1 MSTATLSSLI
11 GVLIL
16 GQVAGFALVARHRY
30 RGKFRALQTQAF
42 GAGPDAP
49 PYRTP
54 SHAEE
59 ESQDNVDPDEV
70 DAFPSAWA
78 GYKEF
83 VVQRRTPEDRNGDV
97 CSFHLAPADGAR
109 LPAFR
114 PGQYLTFKLEI
125 PNGDAGSTKSVVRC
139 YSLSDRPRSDLY
151 RVSIKRVPAPPGRAE
166 LPGGVASSHF
176 HDLVRE
182 GTRLAVRAPSGHF
195 HLIEDG
201 DLPIVLIAGGIGI
214 TPMLSILNAL
224 AHWADPREVWLFYG
238 VRNGT
243 EHIMKEHLETL
254 RDTHP
259 GFHLRVVYADP
270 ADADI
275 PGIDYHQRGYI
286 DIRLLQAALNLARY
300 EYYVCGPPPMME
312 ALVPA
317 LETAGVPAWN
327 IHYESFGPAS
337 LNRGQTSPQAQAQAL
352 AKNPIT
358 VRFGKT
364 GTSVSWDPS
373 ASESLLELIEDQGIR
388 VDSGCR
394 AGSCGCCETRIETG
408 EVLYRQQPDA
418 DVKPGH
424 CLLCIATPSTDITL
438 DI

>member
-30 RGKFRALQTQAF
+30 RDKFRALPTQAF
-42 GAGPDAP
+42 GDRPGAPTHRIPSDAKQEN
-49 PYRTP
+49 R
-54 SHAEE
+54 
-59 ESQDNVDPDEV
+59 DNVDPDELG
-70 DAFPSAWA
+70 AFPSAWA

-83 VVQRRTPEDRNGDV
+83 VVRQRTLEDRKGDV
-97 CSFHLAPADGAR
+97 CSFRLVPADGAR

-125 PNGDAGSTKSVVRC
+125 PNGDDGSTKSVVRC

-151 RVSIKRVPAPPGRAE
+151 RISIKRVAPPPGRAD
-166 LPGGVASSHF
+166 LPWGVASSHF
-176 HDLVRE
+176 HNLVRE

-238 VRNGT
+238 LRNGT

-259 GFHLRVVYADP
+259 GFHLRVVYANPSDE
-270 ADADI
+270 DI
-275 PGIDYHQRGYI
+275 PGIDYHHQGYI
-286 DIRLLQAALNLARY
+286 DIRLLQEVLNLGRY

-317 LETAGVPAWN
+317 LETAGVPTWN

-337 LNRGQTSPQAQAQAL
+337 LNRGHTSTQAQGES
-352 AKNPIT
+352 PIT
-358 VRFGKT
+358 VRFGKS

-388 VDSGCR
+388 VNSGCR
-394 AGSCGCCETRIETG
+394 AGSCGCCETRIEAG

-424 CLLCIATPSTDITL
+424 CLLCIATPSTDLTL

>member
-1 MSTATLSSLI
+1 M
-11 GVLIL
+11 
-16 GQVAGFALVARHRY
+16 
-30 RGKFRALQTQAF
+30 
-42 GAGPDAP
+42 
-49 PYRTP
+49 
-54 SHAEE
+54 
-59 ESQDNVDPDEV
+59 
-70 DAFPSAWA
+70 
-78 GYKEF
+78 
-83 VVQRRTPEDRNGDV
+83 
-97 CSFHLAPADGAR
+97 
-109 LPAFR
+109 
-114 PGQYLTFKLEI
+114 
-125 PNGDAGSTKSVVRC
+125 
-139 YSLSDRPRSDLY
+139 
-151 RVSIKRVPAPPGRAE
+151 
-166 LPGGVASSHF
+166 
-176 HDLVRE
+176 
-182 GTRLAVRAPSGHF
+182 
-195 HLIEDG
+195 
-201 DLPIVLIAGGIGI
+201 LIAGGIGI

-259 GFHLRVVYADP
+259 GFHLRVVYANP
-270 ADADI
+270 SDADI
-275 PGIDYHQRGYI
+275 PGIDYHHRGYI
-286 DIRLLQAALNLARY
+286 DIRLLQEVLNLGRY

-337 LNRGQTSPQAQAQAL
+337 LNRGQTLTQAQGES
-352 AKNPIT
+352 PIT
-358 VRFGKT
+358 VRFGKS
-364 GTSVSWDPS
+364 GTSVPWDPA

-394 AGSCGCCETRIETG
+394 AGSCGCCETRIEAG

-424 CLLCIATPSTDITL
+424 CLLCIATPSTDLTL

>member
-16 GQVAGFALVARHRY
+16 GQVAGFALAARHRY
-30 RGKFRALQTQAF
+30 GGTFRALQTQAF
-42 GAGPDAP
+42 GDGPGARAEPIHGDAGQAARD
-49 PYRTP
+49 
-54 SHAEE
+54 
-59 ESQDNVDPDEV
+59 DVDPDEAG
-70 DAFPSAWA
+70 AFPSAWA
-78 GYKEF
+78 GYKAF

-125 PNGDAGSTKSVVRC
+125 PNGEAGSTKSVVQC
-139 YSLSDRPRSDLY
+139 YSLSDRPRSDYY
-151 RVSIKRVPAPPGRAE
+151 RVSVKRVPAPPGRAE
-166 LPGGVASSHF
+166 LPDGVASSHF
-176 HDLVRE
+176 HDRVRE

-201 DLPIVLIAGGIGI
+201 ELPIVLIAGGIGI

-270 ADADI
+270 SDADL
-275 PGIDYHQRGYI
+275 PGIDYHHRGYI
-286 DIRLLQAALNLARY
+286 DIRLLQEALNLGCY

-327 IHYESFGPAS
+327 LHYESFGPAS
-337 LNRGQTSPQAQAQAL
+337 LNRGQTTPQAL

-364 GTSVSWDPS
+364 GTSVS
-373 ASESLLELIEDQGIR
+373 EEGIR
-388 VDSGCR
+388 DFEDCVECHRSGD
-394 AGSCGCCETRIETG
+394 AEDG
-408 EVLYRQQPDA
+408 EEGGD
-418 DVKPGH
+418 D
-424 CLLCIATPSTDITL
+424 D
-438 DI
+438 

>member
-1 MSTATLSSLI
+1 MSTATLSGLI

-30 RGKFRALQTQAF
+30 RGKYRALQTQGF
-42 GAGPDAP
+42 GGGPGAPAEPIRRDAEP
-49 PYRTP
+49 ADR
-54 SHAEE
+54 
-59 ESQDNVDPDEV
+59 DDVDPD
-70 DAFPSAWA
+70 DASAFPSAWA

-97 CSFHLAPADGAR
+97 CSFHLVPADGAR

-114 PGQYLTFKLEI
+114 PGRYLTFKLEI
-125 PNGDAGSTKSVVRC
+125 PYGEGGSTKTVVRC

-151 RVSIKRVPAPPGRAE
+151 RVSIKRVPAPPGRTE
-166 LPGGVASSHF
+166 LPCGTASNHF
-176 HDLVRE
+176 HDRIRE

-259 GFHLRVVYADP
+259 GFHLRVVYANP
-270 ADADI
+270 SEEDI
-275 PGIDYHQRGYI
+275 PGIDYHHRGYI
-286 DIRLLQAALNLARY
+286 DIRLLQEVLNLGRY
-300 EYYVCGPPPMME
+300 EFYVCGPPAMME

-317 LETAGVPAWN
+317 LETAGVPTSN

-337 LNRGQTSPQAQAQAL
+337 LNRGQTSAQTQA
-352 AKNPIT
+352 KSPVT
-358 VRFGKT
+358 VRFGKS

-373 ASESLLELIEDQGIR
+373 ASESLLELAEDQGIR

-394 AGSCGCCETRIETG
+394 AGSCGCCETRIEAG

-418 DVKPGH
+418 DVRPGH
-424 CLLCIATPSTDITL
+424 CLLCIATPTTNLTL